1 MMKSIGIPV
10 MVFLWSGTVFAA
22 HPLITDDAGTQGKG
36 KFQLEVNGE
45 YSRNNEDG
53 ATENAAGAATLLS
66 YGLADD
72 RDVVLGVPYQHIR
85 TNDSGTATVEG
96 GVSDVS
102 LELKWR
108 FYQEDGLAFALK
120 PGITLPTGDDEKGMG
135 AGKVAYSLFFIATRE
150 LNPWAFSLN
159 LGYRRNENTA
169 DERVD
174 IWHASLA
181 SEAEVVKNLK
191 AVANIGIESSPD
203 RTSSAPPAFILG
215 GVIYALSEN
224 VDVDF
229 GVKSGLHTSEVDYA
243 ILAGTTL
250 RF

>member
-1 MMKSIGIPV
+1 MIKSIGMPV

-36 KFQLEVNGE
+36 KLQLEVNGE
-45 YSRNNEDG
+45 YTRESEDG
-53 ATENAAGAATLLS
+53 AAGTASGAAAILS

-72 RDVVLGVPYQHIR
+72 RDIVLGVPYQHIR

-96 GVSDVS
+96 GVSDAS

-108 FYQEDGLAFALK
+108 FYQENGLAVALK

-135 AGKVAYSLFFIATRE
+135 AGKVTYSLFFIAARE

-159 LGYRRNENTA
+159 LGYRRKENTA
-169 DERVD
+169 DERVGV
-174 IWHASLA
+174 WHASLA
-181 SEAEVVKNLK
+181 SQVEVFKNLK

-203 RTSSAPPAFILG
+203 RTSSAPPAFVLG
-215 GVIYALSEN
+215 GAIYALSEN

-229 GVKSGLHTSEVDYA
+229 GVKSGLHTSAVDYA